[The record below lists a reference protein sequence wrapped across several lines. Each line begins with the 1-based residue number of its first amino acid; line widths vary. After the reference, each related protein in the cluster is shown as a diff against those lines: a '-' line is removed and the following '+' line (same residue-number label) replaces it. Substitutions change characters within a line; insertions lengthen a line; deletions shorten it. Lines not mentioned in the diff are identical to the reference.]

1 MTTDPTERRQR
12 CLDMAAA
19 HADDFR
25 TRVAAHDQ
33 DSTFPHENVEAMKA
47 SGYTALIV
55 PEEVGGIGATPLD
68 IAVAQE
74 RLAYGD
80 LPMAI
85 AVNMHHIVVGIV
97 ADLWRLNQ
105 RGEGPRVDATESL
118 LKATLDDKV
127 VFAGPVSD
135 PKMNSSVGF
144 AGINDTT
151 RRLTKTDGGYRLN
164 GRSGFGTMSACA
176 DYILTTA
183 HYDAADGDP
192 QCMLCFF
199 PTNSEGV
206 EIQDNWDTLSI
217 RSSLSND
224 VVWNDV
230 FVPDDNAVP
239 RRALDWDEIANITS
253 SWWVAGGP
261 ACYIG
266 LAQAA
271 RDYAVDWV
279 AGRTQQPFDQPM
291 TRYPGNQLLAGEME
305 IGLRSARAMLHQAV
319 ASHDDVAV
327 RSGED
332 LVNLVSCFQFVMET
346 CFQIVDKAMRMVG
359 GAALFKK
366 NPMEQ
371 MYRDARAAVIHQPF
385 AGMEGKALLG
395 RRIFGLPVYT
405 SPRSV

>member
-1 MTTDPTERRQR
+1 MATNPTERRQR
-12 CLDMAAA
+12 CLDMATA

-25 TRVAAHDQ
+25 TRVAEHDQ

-105 RGEGPRVDATESL
+105 RGEGPRVDAVESL
-118 LKATLDDKV
+118 LKATLADKV

-151 RRLTKTDGGYRLN
+151 RRLTKADGGYRLN

-183 HYDAADGDP
+183 HYDEGDGGP

-206 EIQDNWDTLSI
+206 EIQHNWDTLSI

-224 VVWNDV
+224 IVWNDV

-253 SWWVAGGP
+253 SWWVASAP

-279 AGRTQQPFDQPM
+279 SGRTQQPFDQPM

-305 IGLRSARAMLHQAV
+305 MGLRSARAMLHQAV

-327 RSGED
+327 RSRED

-371 MYRDARAAVIHQPF
+371 MYRDARAAIIHQPF

-405 SPRSV
+405 DPRSV